1 MEEKTHCK
9 WYNDEFC
16 TNDKSPC
23 VADYCPVVEYPE
35 LCKCREEGSEKEKT
49 KRKKIL
55 ANRIYSDATLKKW
68 KKEDLIE
75 EIRILEHNW
84 AAAEEALNNSA
95 KNSEKIITEQ
105 KAEIERLK
113 KQIKQGLKDMKLEVG
128 LRDRECAELQ
138 KQVDEYKNKI
148 EQGTLVELPCK
159 VGDTVYFI
167 VHGCDG
173 WMPRQDGGI
182 ILKQIVSVEEYTCM
196 GFSID
201 EDYSISIVNEGYHEE
216 PFGVRAYLTRAEAEK
231 GKAEYVKALEKEL
244 QK

>member
-1 MEEKTHCK
+1 MEEKK
-9 WYNDEFC
+9 
-16 TNDKSPC
+16 
-23 VADYCPVVEYPE
+23 
-35 LCKCREEGSEKEKT
+35 LT
-49 KRKKIL
+49 K
-55 ANRIYSDATLKKW
+55 
-68 KKEDLIE
+68 
-75 EIRILEHNW
+75 
-84 AAAEEALNNSA
+84 
-95 KNSEKIITEQ
+95 
-105 KAEIERLK
+105 
-113 KQIKQGLKDMKLEVG
+113 
-128 LRDRECAELQ
+128 AELQ
-138 KQVDEYKNKI
+138 KQVDEYKAKI
-148 EQGTLVELPCK
+148 EHGTLVELPCK